1 MENVGLETT
10 HSGGYVVRETGRVS
24 TLPLLSRL
32 WRALNLHPSPDAAQ
46 SRLQQRMIVRT
57 MRVGMVTD
65 SLVLLLFLLNR
76 PEPRPEWVLAAVML
90 PIFLLLHELA
100 MRGHVQGVA
109 GVTILLMLGLVA
121 FSPLLFKPIPS
132 LPFFAII
139 PLMLTGIFFSWQCV
153 IASTIGLSAWLILFH
168 LFSQPEQGLTMPLI
182 EPIALY
188 IGVAG
193 AIVVFVQHR
202 DELEQVR
209 LADLNRAL
217 EQVRASEATLEARV
231 AERTRAL
238 LQSEQRFANLFYNDI
253 IPLCICKADRN
264 DPRVIEVNDPYLRM
278 TGFTREEVIG
288 ESLLDL
294 GIIIPSPA
302 RDARIEAFVRDGGY
316 KLREIQIRR
325 RDGEIRTV
333 LISAQLIQL
342 GGETFSYEG
351 LLDITEQR
359 RAEAQQFEIAL
370 QKERMRLL
378 QLFIQE
384 ASHEF
389 RTPLAVMS
397 TSLHLMSRMTDPAAM
412 TRYIPRIAEQIDRL
426 KRLLEG
432 MVALTTLES
441 GVPLEMQPI
450 DVPTLIGDTL
460 KNAETLLM
468 RHTLTTD
475 TGTTARI
482 MGDPYWL
489 ELALHELL
497 RNAAAHTP
505 PGGTIAIQSSM
516 CTTDRLL
523 GIVVEDSGAG
533 IPPEALPHIFTHF
546 WRADSAHS
554 TPGFGLGLS
563 IVQRVAQLHG
573 GEIRV
578 ESQVGQGSRFTLV
591 LPLAGEGAA
600 QQDE

>member
-1 MENVGLETT
+1 MEGVGLETT
-10 HSGGYVVRETGRVS
+10 HSGGYAVRETGRVS
-24 TLPLLSRL
+24 AQPLLSRL

-46 SRLQQRMIVRT
+46 IRLQQRMIVRT
-57 MRVGMVTD
+57 MRVGMVTN
-65 SLVLLLFLLNR
+65 SVVLLLFLLNR
-76 PEPRPEWVLAAVML
+76 PQPRPEWVLSAMML
-90 PIFLLLHELA
+90 PIFLLLHEIA
-100 MRGHVQGVA
+100 QRGHVQGVA

-121 FSPLLFKPIPS
+121 FSPLLFDPIPS

-153 IASTIGLSAWLILFH
+153 IASAIGLSGWLILFH
-168 LFSQPEQGLTMPLI
+168 LFSQPEQVLTMPLI

-231 AERTRAL
+231 AERTRAMEE
-238 LQSEQRFANLFYNDI
+238 SEQRFATLFHNSI
-253 IPLCICKADRN
+253 LPVCISTSDHDN
-264 DPRVIEVNDPYLRM
+264 PHVIEVNDAYLEMVGYSRDEIN
-278 TGFTREEVIG
+278 GRGLF
-288 ESLLDL
+288 DL
-294 GIIIPSPA
+294 GIVIPDEA
-302 RDARIEAFVRDGGY
+302 RQERLATLDRQGSYEVREV
-316 KLREIQIRR
+316 RIRR

-333 LISAQLIQL
+333 LISAQRVQL
-342 GGETFSYEG
+342 NGQPLDYEV
-351 LLDITEQR
+351 LLDVTEQR
-359 RAEAQQFEIAL
+359 RAEAQQFEITL

-397 TSLHLMSRMTDPAAM
+397 TSLHLMSRMNDPAAM
-412 TRYIPRIAEQIDRL
+412 TRYIPRIAEQIARL

-450 DVPTLIGDTL
+450 DVPALISDTL

-475 TGTTARI
+475 NGTTARI

-489 ELALHELL
+489 GVALHELL

-505 PGGTIAIQSSM
+505 PGGTIAVRTSV
-516 CTTDRLL
+516 CTTDGLL

-578 ESQVGQGSRFTLV
+578 ENQVGQGSRFTLM